1 MSGAPHPT
9 HAARSLRAIL
19 TAVALAAGAGQPA
32 LAADDLRL
40 VEAARRN
47 DPAAVRVLL
56 AEGLDVDARH
66 PDGSTALLWAAHYDD
81 AETAALLI
89 AAGADVDAANDYGE
103 SPLSQ
108 ASRNGNAGLVGALL
122 AAGADPHAVKP
133 TGETLLM
140 TAARAGSSA
149 VADLLLARGVAV
161 GARESANGQT
171 ALMLAAAHRQHAVAR
186 ALIAAGADVNAASTR
201 GSTALH
207 FAVQQGDV
215 PLARLLLA
223 AGASVHAALT
233 VRQMDQFTLGLV
245 ETFDRQTPLWL
256 AITNCRRDGLEY
268 FGSTEPHPVSLT
280 CPVNAELG
288 ALFLAHG
295 ADPNAADGAGF
306 RPLHRAAQAGMTELV
321 EALLAHGAD
330 PDARVPADARQW
342 TGENRGGARTI
353 APVPNGATPLFI
365 AAWTHNPEIMRTL
378 LAAGADPHLAAADG
392 TPPLAAAAGTRGR
405 PPLGYSRHLD
415 TPRMLAAVRIALDA
429 GADVDAANAAG
440 RTAMHGAAA
449 LGSTALIGLLAERG
463 ARVDVEDNEGRTP
476 LNLATE
482 SGGYEETASDG
493 AAALL
498 RKLAE
503 AQLSH
508 DSVKR
513 CCGPSCSKTHR
524 ARTSWPISAWIPW
537 VRRSSVSI
545 ADTEGRSNGVPSP
558 EGIRKIDRSTRVTRC
573 GSPPVDGVW
582 TSAVPLGSSPRWAVT
597 TGWIHE
603 SVAPVSISA

>member
-1 MSGAPHPT
+1 MSGAPRPT

-56 AEGLDVDARH
+56 TEGLDIDARH
-66 PDGSTALLWAAHYDD
+66 ADGSTALLWTTHYDD

-108 ASRNGNAGLVGALL
+108 AGRNANAGLVAALL

-140 TAARAGSSA
+140 TAARAGSGA
-149 VADLLLARGVAV
+149 VVDLLLARGVAV
-161 GARESANGQT
+161 DARESAKGQT

-223 AGASVHAALT
+223 AGADVHAALT

-268 FGSTEPHPVSLT
+268 FGSTEPHPVSLS

-353 APVPNGATPLFI
+353 APVPIGATPLLI
-365 AAWTHNPEIMRTL
+365 AAWTHNPEIMRAL

-392 TPPLAAAAGTRGR
+392 TSPLAAAAGTRGR

-415 TPRMLAAVRIALDA
+415 TPRMLAAVRIALDT

-449 LGSTALIGLLAERG
+449 LGSTTLIELLAERG
-463 ARVDVEDNEGRTP
+463 ARVDVEDNEGQTP
-476 LNLATE
+476 LDLVTG
-482 SGGYEETASDG
+482 SGGYEEGESNG

-498 RKLAE
+498 RELA
-503 AQLSH
+503 
-508 DSVKR
+508 
-513 CCGPSCSKTHR
+513 
-524 ARTSWPISAWIPW
+524 
-537 VRRSSVSI
+537 
-545 ADTEGRSNGVPSP
+545 GR
-558 EGIRKIDRSTRVTRC
+558 
-573 GSPPVDGVW
+573 
-582 TSAVPLGSSPRWAVT
+582 
-597 TGWIHE
+597 
-603 SVAPVSISA
+603 

>member
-1 MSGAPHPT
+1 MTGARHAT
-9 HAARSLRAIL
+9 HAAPPLPVIL
-19 TAVALAAGAGQPA
+19 LAVALAAGAGRPA
-32 LAADDLRL
+32 RGADDLRL

-66 PDGSTALLWAAHYDD
+66 PDGATALLWATHYDD
-81 AETAALLI
+81 AETATLLL
-89 AAGADVDAANDYGE
+89 AAGADVDAVNDYGE
-103 SPLSQ
+103 SPLTQ
-108 ASRNGNAGLVGALL
+108 ASRNGNAALVAALL

-140 TAARAGSSA
+140 TAARAGSGA
-149 VADLLLARGVAV
+149 VVDLLLARGAAV
-161 GARESANGQT
+161 DARESANGQT

-223 AGASVHAALT
+223 AGADVHAELT

-245 ETFDRQTPLWL
+245 ETFGRQTPLWL

-268 FGSTEPHPVSLT
+268 FGSTEPHPVSLS

-288 ALFLAHG
+288 ALFLQHG

-306 RPLHRAAQAGMTELV
+306 RPLHRAAQAGMRALV

-330 PDARVPADARQW
+330 PDARVPPDARQW

-353 APVPNGATPLFI
+353 APVPIGATPLFI

-378 LAAGADPHLAAADG
+378 LAAGANPHLTAADG
-392 TPPLAAAAGTRGR
+392 TTPLAAAAGTRGR
-405 PPLGYSRHLD
+405 PPMGYSRHLD
-415 TPRMLAAVRIALDA
+415 TPRMLQAVRIALDA
-429 GADVDAANAAG
+429 GADVNAANAAG

-449 LGSTALIGLLAERG
+449 LGSTALIELLAERG
-463 ARVDVEDNEGRTP
+463 ARIDAQDNDGRTP
-476 LNLATE
+476 LDLASGSGSYEEAE
-482 SGGYEETASDG
+482 SGD

-503 AQLSH
+503 
-508 DSVKR
+508 R
-513 CCGPSCSKTHR
+513 
-524 ARTSWPISAWIPW
+524 
-537 VRRSSVSI
+537 
-545 ADTEGRSNGVPSP
+545 
-558 EGIRKIDRSTRVTRC
+558 
-573 GSPPVDGVW
+573 
-582 TSAVPLGSSPRWAVT
+582 
-597 TGWIHE
+597 
-603 SVAPVSISA
+603 